1 MVIYVQ
7 TAKVWKKWKKALYNF
22 SKLKYNATIKQRRR
36 KTGGAK
42 KGSILMKKLFAFML
56 AVLMVLMCFAACG
69 GNTGATE
76 PDADPGTTAGD
87 TPETTVDPNTD
98 LAFIQNKGKL
108 VVGITDYAPM
118 DFKDENGEW
127 TGFDAEFAKLFAK
140 ELDVEVE
147 FFVIADWGQKFYELE
162 SKNID
167 VIWNGMTISDDVLLN
182 TSCSDPYVINAQVV
196 VMKNDKVANYA
207 DAESLKGLNI
217 ACELG
222 SVAEDALKDIGITDY
237 ITVENQEAALL
248 EVKSG
253 TSDACVVDIT
263 MAKAMTGEG
272 TNYADLAQGISLT
285 EEEYG
290 VGFRKGSNV
299 TEVFN
304 AFMKKLM
311 NDGTLDAL
319 AEKYELTLVK
329 E

>member
-1 MVIYVQ
+1 
-7 TAKVWKKWKKALYNF
+7 
-22 SKLKYNATIKQRRR
+22 
-36 KTGGAK
+36 
-42 KGSILMKKLFAFML
+42 MKKLFTAILTVVML
-56 AVLMVLMCFAACG
+56 LSMAACG
-69 GNTGATE
+69 TGGEATE
-76 PDADPGTTAGD
+76 PNPEENTTKNVSGELTD
-87 TPETTVDPNTD
+87 TVSD
-98 LAFIQNKGKL
+98 LAFIQNRGKL

-118 DFKDENGEW
+118 DFKDEDGNW

-140 ELDVEVE
+140 ELGVEVE

-162 SKNID
+162 TKNID

-182 TSCSDPYVINAQVV
+182 TSCSNPYVINAQVV
-196 VMKNDKVANYA
+196 VMKNDKIADYA
-207 DAESLKGLNI
+207 DAESLKGLKI

-222 SVAEDALKDIGITDY
+222 SVAEDALQAIGITDY

-248 EVKSG
+248 EVKAG

-263 MAKAMTGEG
+263 MARAMTGEG

-290 VGFRKGSNV
+290 VGFRKGSDV
-299 TEVFN
+299 AEKFN
-304 AFMKKLM
+304 AFMAKLM
-311 NDGTLDAL
+311 ADGTLDAL

>member
-1 MVIYVQ
+1 
-7 TAKVWKKWKKALYNF
+7 
-22 SKLKYNATIKQRRR
+22 
-36 KTGGAK
+36 
-42 KGSILMKKLFAFML
+42 MKKLFALML
-56 AVLMVLMCFAACG
+56 AVLMMLMCFAACG
-69 GNTGATE
+69 GNTESTQ
-76 PDADPGTTAGD
+76 PDTDPGTTAGD
-87 TPETTVDPNTD
+87 TEQTTVDPNSD
-98 LAFIQNKGKL
+98 LAFIQNKGKM

-118 DFKDENGEW
+118 DFKDENGQW

-140 ELDVEVE
+140 ELGVEVE

-162 SKNID
+162 TKNID

-182 TSCSDPYVINAQVV
+182 TSCSNPYVVNAQVV
-196 VMKNDKVANYA
+196 VMKNDVVANYA
-207 DAESLKGLNI
+207 DAESLKGLSI
-217 ACELG
+217 ACEQG
-222 SVAEDALKDIGITDY
+222 SVAEGALQGIGITDY

-304 AFMKKLM
+304 TFMAKLM
-311 NDGTLDAL
+311 ADGTLDAL
-319 AEKYELTLVK
+319 AQEYKLTLVK

>member
-1 MVIYVQ
+1 
-7 TAKVWKKWKKALYNF
+7 
-22 SKLKYNATIKQRRR
+22 
-36 KTGGAK
+36 
-42 KGSILMKKLFAFML
+42 MKKLFAFML